1 MHDNLAVI
9 LLAGGQ
15 GQRLGWEIPKQF
27 VRIGGKTILEHSF
40 TALAECLPGVRIVV
54 TVPVDQLEMSRAILE
69 KYPNADVI
77 VGGSSRQGSTLA
89 GLNHLEQFAPRDVM
103 IHDAARPFINHS
115 IIHDVVEALG
125 SFEAVDVAIP
135 ATDTIIVENG
145 GFIQSIPERARLMRG
160 QTPQAF
166 RFGKLLSAYRKVG
179 IERLGEFTDDCGLF
193 LAADPFARVRIVQ
206 GASDNMKITESL
218 DLVIADEM
226 LRMKTANVDPNIRGI
241 DVKGKT
247 AVIFGGNSGIGKAMT
262 QILWDAGCHT
272 EVASRSSGCDIRH
285 YEHVEKIITDAHAK
299 HGSVDFVINTV
310 GSLVMRD
317 VANQNAEDIAE
328 QISINLSGAFN
339 VARASHATLARS
351 KGMLL
356 NFSSSSYTR
365 GRSGYVP
372 YSSCKA
378 AVVNLTQGLA
388 EEWREDGIRVNCIV
402 PGRTDTAMRRI
413 NFYNEDQDSL
423 LSPYEVALT
432 ATKVLNATYSGM
444 VVRI

>member
-1 MHDNLAVI
+1 MRDDLAII
-9 LLAGGQ
+9 LLSGVQ

-40 TALAECLPGVRIVV
+40 SALTECLPDVRIVV
-54 TVPVDQLEMSRAILE
+54 TVPVDQLEMSRAILS
-69 KYPNADVI
+69 KFPCADVI
-77 VGGSSRQGSTLA
+77 IGGSTRQGSTLS
-89 GLNHLEQFAPRDVM
+89 GLTHLENFCPRDVI
-103 IHDAARPFINHS
+103 IHDAARPFVSNT
-115 IIHDVVEALG
+115 IIHDVVEALHA
-125 SFEAVDVAIP
+125 FEAVDVAIP

-166 RFGKLLSAYRKVG
+166 RFGKLISAYRKVG
-179 IERLGEFTDDCGLF
+179 LERLSEFTDDCGLF

-206 GASDNMKITESL
+206 GASENMKITEGL

-262 QILWDAGCHT
+262 QILWDAGCQT
-272 EVASRSSGCDIRH
+272 EVASRSSGCDIRN
-285 YEHVEKIITDAHAK
+285 YADVEKVIADVQSK
-299 HGSVDFVINTV
+299 HGAIDFVINTV

-317 VANQNAEDIAE
+317 VANQNAQDIAE
-328 QISINLSGAFN
+328 QISINLSGTFN
-339 VARASHATLARS
+339 VARASHHSLARS

-372 YSSCKA
+372 YSACKA

-388 EEWREDGIRVNCIV
+388 EEWMEDGIRVNCIV
-402 PGRTDTAMRRI
+402 PGRTDTAMRRT

-423 LSPYEVALT
+423 LSPYEVGLK
-432 ATKVLNATYSGM
+432 ATKVLNAGYSGM
-444 VVRI
+444 VVRV

>member
-1 MHDNLAVI
+1 MRNDLAII

-40 TALAECLPGVRIVV
+40 TALLECLPNARIIV
-54 TVPVDQLEMSRAILE
+54 TVPVDQLDMSRVILE
-69 KYPNADVI
+69 KYKNAEVI

-89 GLNHLEQFAPRDVM
+89 GLIHLESSPPCNVM
-103 IHDAARPFINHS
+103 IHDAARPFISSS
-115 IIHDVVEALG
+115 IIHDVVEALEA
-125 SFEAVDVAIP
+125 FEAVDVAIP

-166 RFGKLLSAYRKVG
+166 RFAKLLAAYRKVG
-179 IERLGEFTDDCGLF
+179 MERIGEFTDDCGLF
-193 LAADPFARVRIVQ
+193 IAADPFARVRIVQ

-226 LRMKTANVDPNIRGI
+226 LRMKAANIDPNIRGI

-262 QILWDAGCHT
+262 QILWDAGCNT
-272 EVASRSSGCDIRH
+272 QVASRSSGCDIRH
-285 YEHVEKIITDAHAK
+285 YTQVEQMISKARSK
-299 HGSVDFVINTV
+299 YGSIDFVINTV

-317 VANQNAEDIAE
+317 VANQNADDIAD
-328 QISINLSGAFN
+328 QIGINLSGAFH
-339 VARASHATLARS
+339 VARASHEILARS

-372 YSSCKA
+372 YSACKA

-388 EEWREDGIRVNCIV
+388 EEWRDEGIRVNCIV

-432 ATKVLNATYSGM
+432 ATKVLNANYSGM
-444 VVRI
+444 VVRV